1 VYSIP
6 AAGKII
12 FQKFQRLEKVGGMK
26 LTLKSLFGGKK
37 QESEA
42 GPLETDVADLAA
54 SRGVDIS
61 ACKSVCLALGPYRNL
76 TTLTAA
82 TLFLHP
88 NCQVLNH
95 AGGRIFG
102 NDEVDF
108 ISNFSRARLDRFIQF
123 AIAISAKG
131 ERGKVGGSITHSHA
145 FTHDEMKE
153 AFAKSGAQ
161 LTKTRI
167 ESLFW
172 KESLHTSNLIREKNV
187 DLAAMF
193 AADSRIRFLLPIRNP
208 MDCAISNLKTG
219 LVDVFRGL
227 RRDSPMADVTRAV
240 LDEIRWFAEL
250 QEKFPSRFF
259 HYFEHEISRDMLVRL
274 AQFLEL
280 QPTEAWL
287 QEAAGVMKIKPSY
300 DHDPALVTAY
310 RDHIRASFSKLPA
323 YSKGLLAF
331 IGE

>member
-1 VYSIP
+1 
-6 AAGKII
+6 
-12 FQKFQRLEKVGGMK
+12 MK
-26 LTLKSLFGGKK
+26 LSLKTLFGSKK
-37 QESEA
+37 NDHDT
-42 GPLETDVADLAA
+42 GPLETDASDLAA
-54 SRGVDIS
+54 SRNVDIS
-61 ACKSVCLALGPYRNL
+61 TCKTVCLALGPYRNL

-108 ISNFSRARLDRFIQF
+108 ITHYSPARLDRFIQF

-131 ERGKVGGSITHSHA
+131 ERGAVGGSITHSHA
-145 FTHDEMKE
+145 FTHGEMKE
-153 AFAKSGAQ
+153 AFAKTGAQ

-167 ESLFW
+167 EALFW

-193 AADSRIRFLLPIRNP
+193 AADPRIRFLLPIRNP

-227 RRDSPMADVTRAV
+227 RRDSPVADVTRAV

-250 QEKFPSRFF
+250 QEKFPTRFF
-259 HYFEHEISRDMLVRL
+259 HYLEHEVSRTMLERL
-274 AQFLEL
+274 ANFLQLE
-280 QPTEAWL
+280 PTETWL
-287 QEAAGVMKIKPSY
+287 HEAASVMKIKPSY
-300 DHDPALVTAY
+300 DHDPALVAAY
-310 RDHIRASFSKLPA
+310 REHVRANFVKFPA
-323 YSKGLLAF
+323 YSHGLLAF
-331 IGE
+331 IR